1 MTQLSTSA
9 MTSSHQNRRQFGPLE
24 RCFGGCSRTSS
35 TRDGGAGGGGSSRRL
50 GASLFARALMPA
62 PRGGRRGHEA
72 RCTEP
77 ADDRSGPLREAS
89 RARPVASPAHA
100 RSCPP
105 RYSGRT
111 GASLCSVRLATW
123 NVNSVTARLPRLLDW
138 LAATAPDVVC
148 LQETKTA
155 EFPVEEVGKLGYDT
169 AAHGDG
175 RWNGVAVLSR
185 VGLAD
190 VRHGLAG
197 EPGNPSPEARAVG
210 ATCGDVRV

>member
-1 MTQLSTSA
+1 M
-9 MTSSHQNRRQFGPLE
+9 
-24 RCFGGCSRTSS
+24 
-35 TRDGGAGGGGSSRRL
+35 
-50 GASLFARALMPA
+50 
-62 PRGGRRGHEA
+62 
-72 RCTEP
+72 
-77 ADDRSGPLREAS
+77 
-89 RARPVASPAHA
+89 
-100 RSCPP
+100 
-105 RYSGRT
+105 
-111 GASLCSVRLATW
+111 RLATW

-197 EPGNPSPEARAVG
+197 EPGNPSPEELAVLTAVMTAAGSGNEAPAPPQRGRWNDPSMLVRRPLVAGPG
-210 ATCGDVRV
+210 AWQAAVR